1 MLAPFTK
8 QCHGI
13 RAPGPSFRPLVVHP
27 HEDPSWW
34 NALRAMQCV
43 EIFSALTPIPS
54 RRYSCLIME
63 RHKATAQTIEIILTA
78 AERVVLR
85 DGVMRLTVE
94 AVAREAKLSKGG
106 ILYHF
111 ATKESLIQA
120 MLDRLIQYYEQ
131 EIAQQQENDTVP
143 GHWTRAYVRTT
154 LAPLSS
160 YPEEADFPKSKEV
173 GAGLIVAAATNPKLL
188 EPLRKRF
195 RTWQRAIERDGISP
209 TRATVIRL
217 AVDGLWLA
225 DVLGIWS
232 LSGKLRRQV
241 LNELIRLTRDTG
253 QTEGSPEGSPRAGS
267 RAGALTR
274 RRRRD
279 GHA

>member
-1 MLAPFTK
+1 
-8 QCHGI
+8 
-13 RAPGPSFRPLVVHP
+13 
-27 HEDPSWW
+27 
-34 NALRAMQCV
+34 
-43 EIFSALTPIPS
+43 
-54 RRYSCLIME
+54 ME
-63 RHKATAQTIEIILTA
+63 RQKTTPQTIQLILTA

-85 DGVMRLTVE
+85 DGVMCLTVE

-106 ILYHF
+106 VLYHF

-120 MLDRLIQYYEQ
+120 MLDRLIRYCEQ
-131 EIAQQQENDTVP
+131 EIAQHQQNDTAP
-143 GHWTRAYVRTT
+143 GGWTRAYVRKT
-154 LAPLSS
+154 LAPLTS
-160 YPEEADFPKSKEV
+160 YPGEAAFPKSKEV

-232 LSGKLRRQV
+232 LSGKLRQQV
-241 LNELIRLTRDTG
+241 LNELTRLTRDTSQEDG
-253 QTEGSPEGSPRAGS
+253 TPGEGRRAD
-267 RAGALTR
+267 ALTR
-274 RRRRD
+274 SRRRRD
-279 GHA
+279 GHP

>member
-1 MLAPFTK
+1 MKRQKT
-8 QCHGI
+8 
-13 RAPGPSFRPLVVHP
+13 
-27 HEDPSWW
+27 
-34 NALRAMQCV
+34 
-43 EIFSALTPIPS
+43 TPTS
-54 RRYSCLIME
+54 
-63 RHKATAQTIEIILTA
+63 TIDLILTA

-85 DGVMRLTVE
+85 DGVLCLTVE

-106 ILYHF
+106 VLYHF

-120 MLDRLIQYYEQ
+120 MLDRLIQYYEH
-131 EIAQQQENDTVP
+131 EIAQQQRNDAAP

-160 YPEEADFPKSKEV
+160 YPGEADFPKSKEV

-188 EPLRKRF
+188 APLRKRF
-195 RTWQRAIERDGISP
+195 RSWQRAIERDGISP

-241 LNELIRLTRDTG
+241 LNDLIRLTRDTG
-253 QTEGSPEGSPRAGS
+253 QAEGAPSAGRRAD
-267 RAGALTR
+267 AMTR

-279 GHA
+279 GHS

>member
-1 MLAPFTK
+1 
-8 QCHGI
+8 
-13 RAPGPSFRPLVVHP
+13 
-27 HEDPSWW
+27 
-34 NALRAMQCV
+34 
-43 EIFSALTPIPS
+43 
-54 RRYSCLIME
+54 ME
-63 RHKATAQTIEIILTA
+63 RQKTTAQTIQLILTA

-85 DGVMRLTVE
+85 DGVMCLTVE

-106 ILYHF
+106 VLYHF

-120 MLDRLIQYYEQ
+120 MLDRLIQYCEQ
-131 EIAQQQENDTVP
+131 EIAQHQQNDTAP
-143 GHWTRAYVRTT
+143 GRWTRAYVRKT
-154 LAPLSS
+154 LAPLTS
-160 YPEEADFPKSKEV
+160 YPGEAAFPKSKEV

-232 LSGKLRRQV
+232 LSDKLRRQV
-241 LNELIRLTRDTG
+241 LNDLIRLARDPG
-253 QTEGSPEGSPRAGS
+253 QAESAPREGS
-267 RAGALTR
+267 RADAVTR

-279 GHA
+279 SHS

>member
-1 MLAPFTK
+1 
-8 QCHGI
+8 
-13 RAPGPSFRPLVVHP
+13 
-27 HEDPSWW
+27 
-34 NALRAMQCV
+34 
-43 EIFSALTPIPS
+43 
-54 RRYSCLIME
+54 ME
-63 RHKATAQTIEIILTA
+63 RSKTTPPTIDLILTA
-78 AERVVLR
+78 AERVALR
-85 DGVMRLTVE
+85 DGVLRLTVE

-106 ILYHF
+106 VLYHF
-111 ATKESLIQA
+111 ATKASLIQA
-120 MLDRLIQYYEQ
+120 MLDRLIQFYEQ
-131 EIAQQQENDTVP
+131 EIALQQQSDTAP
-143 GHWTRAYVRTT
+143 GRWTRAYVRKT
-154 LAPLSS
+154 LAPLTS
-160 YPEEADFPKSKEV
+160 YPGEADFPKSKEV

-188 EPLRKRF
+188 APLRKRF

-232 LSGKLRRQV
+232 LSSKLRRQV

-253 QTEGSPEGSPRAGS
+253 QAEGSPEGSPREGS

-279 GHA
+279 GHS